1 MKKVRAKKHLGQH
14 FLNDQHIAMQIVEAL
29 PAHPSTVI
37 EVGPGMGVLTR
48 HLIQIGDIDLWL
60 AEIDAESV
68 TYLHHHFPQLLSKT
82 IAGDFL
88 KLDLKVYFTGSFSV
102 IGNFPYNISSQ
113 IFFKVL
119 EYRSQVASVTGMVQ
133 REVGRRLTAPP
144 GSREYGIL
152 SVLMQAFYDP
162 EYLFTVDEHVFSPPP
177 KVKSAVVRF
186 TRNDTTQLACNE
198 KLFFRVVKTAFNQ
211 RRKTLRNSLKAM
223 GIVPA
228 DMGLDE
234 LLQMRPEQLS
244 VEQFTTLTNHIEPLL
259 EAAGGPSKAGVNK

>member
-1 MKKVRAKKHLGQH
+1 MKKIRAKKYLGQH

-29 PAHPSTVI
+29 PAYPSTVI

-48 HLIQIGDIDLWL
+48 YLSQIEGIDLWL

-68 TYLHHHFPQLLSKT
+68 TYLHHHFPQLSSKT
-82 IAGDFL
+82 IEGDFL
-88 KLDLKVYFTGSFSV
+88 KLDLKAYFSEPFSV

-133 REVGRRLTAPP
+133 REVGRRLTATP
-144 GSREYGIL
+144 GGREYGIL
-152 SVLMQAFYDP
+152 SVLMQAFYHP

-186 TRNDTTQLACNE
+186 TRNQTRRLPCNE

-211 RRKTLRNSLKAM
+211 RRKTLRNSLKAL
-223 GIVPA
+223 GITPA
-228 DMGLDE
+228 DTGLDA
-234 LLQMRPEQLS
+234 LLQMRPEQLA
-244 VEQFTTLTNHIEPLL
+244 VEQFTQLTNHLEPLL
-259 EAAGGPSKAGVNK
+259 EAGGPSKAGVNK